1 LHFKVLPLLL
11 NLFDEILMLFYVT
24 HQVLSCSNWRDA
36 PNFGYLCF
44 AFDGE
49 ELRSVDPVFNKR
61 LEKQAKVLPLMQ
73 EKREQLMRLPLQ
85 TLLRLPLECLVKL
98 LYSLS
103 LLLRRSHLLLR
114 LPNLAIRSALLG
126 LLGLIFLVAD
136 DVADGFVLELSQ
148 LSLFF
153 LLLFL

>member
-1 LHFKVLPLLL
+1 
-11 NLFDEILMLFYVT
+11 
-24 HQVLSCSNWRDA
+24 
-36 PNFGYLCF
+36 
-44 AFDGE
+44 
-49 ELRSVDPVFNKR
+49 
-61 LEKQAKVLPLMQ
+61 MQ

-114 LPNLAIRSALLG
+114 LPDLAIRSILLG

-136 DVADGFVLELSQ
+136 DVVDRFVLELSQ

-153 LLLFL
+153 LLLFLRFLRGWEGRVRAAVEYGVGRLRLWRGRLGLR